1 MIEDDFFATIKFKSG
16 EEIFCKV
23 ASSEEEDKLM
33 LLIADPV
40 IIAEIKGRTG
50 VVGYKVE
57 PWLKTT
63 KEDMFIMNLDN
74 VMTLSESTD
83 MEMICMHQNFIRD
96 SHEDAPNQHTKL
108 NRRMGYVATVNAARA
123 KLEEIYKDSQ
133 NNSPN
138 VPPEP

>member
-23 ASSEEEDKLM
+23 ASTEEEDKII
-33 LLIADPV
+33 LLVSNPV

-63 KEDMFIMNLDN
+63 KEDMFLINLND
-74 VMTLSESTD
+74 VLTMSESND
-83 MEMICMHQNFIRD
+83 FEMINMHQQYV
-96 SHEDAPNQHTKL
+96 QHNDKNSDGSSKYKL
-108 NRRMGYVATVNAARA
+108 NRKMGYLSTIDDA
-123 KLEEIYKDSQ
+123 KKTLEKIYK
-133 NNSPN
+133 NNPKS
-138 VPPEP
+138 

>member
-23 ASSEEEDKLM
+23 ASSDEEDRLM
-33 LLIADPV
+33 LLVSNPV

-63 KEDMFIMNLDN
+63 KDDMFVINIDDVLTM
-74 VMTLSESTD
+74 SESND
-83 MEMICMHQNFIRD
+83 MEMISMHQQYIKHND
-96 SHEDAPNQHTKL
+96 KNGDGSSKYKL
-108 NRRMGYVATVNAARA
+108 NRKLGYLSTIQDA
-123 KLEEIYKDSQ
+123 KDTLEKLYRTK
-133 NNSPN
+133 
-138 VPPEP
+138 